1 MDDHNGLISRRRLL
15 AATGAMGIG
24 AAATPGAAATEPGT
38 AAGSGAAAATGV
50 GTAAEVGAGT
60 GVGARAGFGAAN
72 EVGARARFGAVTVE
86 PGDPRYPDLVVG
98 LDRRWVGRPGS
109 VRVVSSPRQALDV
122 VQEAVRA
129 GKRLT
134 VRGGGHCYEDFVFN
148 AEVEVV
154 LDLSGM
160 TSVTFDPVHRAFSVE
175 AGATLLD
182 VYELLYKT
190 WGVTIPAGQCY
201 SVGVGGHV
209 AGGGWGLLC
218 RRDGL
223 VVDHLHAV
231 EVVVVDAAGRAGLVV
246 ATRDPDD
253 PHHDLW
259 WAHTGGGGGTFGVVT
274 RYLFRSPDAWSDD
287 PARLLP
293 KPPAEL
299 LLSAIAWPWDGMTE
313 AAFTRLVRNW
323 TGWHVANAAPGGRYA
338 GLCGF
343 LLLNQRAT
351 GEVGLFTVLD
361 GSGADAER
369 LLDRFVADVT
379 RGVGLPH
386 GALTRPSGE
395 HGPLTRYARPKRWSW
410 LTATRHLG
418 TMHPRMVDPTLRGE
432 HKSAYHRAGFTD
444 AQLATLYRNL
454 DGRDGFA
461 NPFAQ
466 AMLTSSGGRV
476 NAVGRTDTANVHR
489 DSAFKLHIQ
498 TGWSEPSDDDANV
511 AWARRFYAELYAGTG
526 HVPVPDER
534 TDGCVLNYPD
544 ADLTEAEHNTSGVP
558 WHALYWGEN
567 YPRLQRV
574 KAAYDPTDF
583 FRHRQSVR
591 LP

>member
-1 MDDHNGLISRRRLL
+1 MSQDGGGISRRRLL
-15 AATGAMGIG
+15 AATGAIG
-24 AAATPGAAATEPGT
+24 V
-38 AAGSGAAAATGV
+38 AAAAVPGV
-50 GTAAEVGAGT
+50 AVAQADPVG
-60 GVGARAGFGAAN
+60 
-72 EVGARARFGAVTVE
+72 RFGAVTVG
-86 PGDPRYPDLVVG
+86 PGDPRYADLVVG
-98 LDRRWVGRPGS
+98 LDRRWVGRPES

-122 VQEAVRA
+122 VQEAVSGR
-129 GKRLT
+129 KRLT

-148 AEVEVV
+148 DEVEVV
-154 LDLSGM
+154 LDLSEM
-160 TSVTFDPVHRAFSVE
+160 TSVAFDPVHRAFAVE

-223 VVDHLHAV
+223 VVDHLYAV
-231 EVVVVDAAGRAGLVV
+231 EVVVVDAAGRALLVM
-246 ATRDPDD
+246 ATREPDD

-274 RYLFRSPDAWSDD
+274 RYLFRSPGARSAD
-287 PARLLP
+287 PARILP
-293 KPPAEL
+293 RPPAEL
-299 LLSAIAWPWDGMTE
+299 LLSAVAWPWEGMTE
-313 AAFTRLVRNW
+313 AVFGRLVRNW
-323 TGWHVANAAPGGRYA
+323 TGWHAANAAPGGRYA
-338 GLCGF
+338 GLCSF

-351 GEVGLFTVLD
+351 GEIGLFTVFD
-361 GSGADAER
+361 GSGADAEE
-369 LLDRFVADVT
+369 LLSRFVADVT
-379 RGVGLPH
+379 QGVDVPH
-386 GALTRPSGE
+386 SALTRPSGE
-395 HGPLTRYARPKRWSW
+395 HGPLERYAEPKRWSW

-418 TMHPRMVDPTLRGE
+418 TMHPRMLDPTLRGD
-432 HKSAYHRAGFTD
+432 HKSAYHRTGFTD
-444 AQLATLYRNL
+444 AQVATLYRNL

-466 AMLTSSGGRV
+466 AMLTSSGGQV

-498 TGWSEPSDDDANV
+498 TSWSEPSDDDANV
-511 AWARRFYAELYAGTG
+511 SWARRFFAELYARTG
-526 HVPVPDER
+526 KVPVPDER

-544 ADLTEAEHNTSGVP
+544 TDLGDDAHNASGVP

-574 KAAYDPTDF
+574 KAAYDPADF